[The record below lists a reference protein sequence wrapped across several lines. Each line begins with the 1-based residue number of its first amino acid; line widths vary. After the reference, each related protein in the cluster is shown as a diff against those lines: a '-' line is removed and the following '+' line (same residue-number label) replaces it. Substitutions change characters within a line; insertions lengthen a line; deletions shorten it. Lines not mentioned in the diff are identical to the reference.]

1 MNIFEMGITQVAAI
15 TIICYLVGLAV
26 KAIGGMNKYIPTIV
40 GTVGAALGIA
50 AMYLMPKFAAQD
62 ILTAIAIGI
71 VSGLASTGAHQVAKQ
86 IKKGK

>member
-1 MNIFEMGITQVAAI
+1 MNILDMGITQVAAI
-15 TIICYLVGLAV
+15 TIICYLVGTAV

-50 AMYLMPKFAAQD
+50 AMYLMPNFAAQD
-62 ILTAIAIGI
+62 ILTAMAIGI
-71 VSGLASTGAHQVAKQ
+71 VSGLASTGAHQAVKQ